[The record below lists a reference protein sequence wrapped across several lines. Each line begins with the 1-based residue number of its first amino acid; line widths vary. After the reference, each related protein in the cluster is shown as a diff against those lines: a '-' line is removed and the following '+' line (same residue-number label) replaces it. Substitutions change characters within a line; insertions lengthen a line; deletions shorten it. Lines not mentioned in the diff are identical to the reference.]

1 MKLRGCHI
9 VLSFLVALAF
19 LASCRGPRRIPRREM
34 QTIFYEM
41 FLQDQLVR
49 NNPPLRRE
57 ADTSLVY
64 EGIFEKHGY
73 DTDDY
78 LYSLHYYIQEPERL
92 AKIMDG
98 VARRFDAEAN
108 RTSQEIRF
116 QSWKEKMMGIWL
128 QQPDTLGPQVP
139 PPPADSL
146 FARISRDTI
155 HLRIRQDTLSLPA
168 DSLLFYHPADTL

>member
-1 MKLRGCHI
+1 MNLRRGHI
-9 VLSFLVALAF
+9 VLLLLVLLC
-19 LASCRGPRRIPRREM
+19 LASCRGARRIPRGKM
-34 QTIFYEM
+34 QSIFYEM

-49 NNPPLRRE
+49 NDPSLRRE

-64 EGIFEKHGY
+64 EGIFEKYGY

-78 LYSLHYYIQEPERL
+78 LYSLQYYIQEPERL

-108 RTSQEIRF
+108 RTSQQIRF
-116 QSWKEKMMGIWL
+116 LSWKEKMMGIWL
-128 QQPDTLGPQVP
+128 QQPDTLGPVVP
-139 PPPADSL
+139 LPPADSL

-155 HLRIRQDTLSLPA
+155 HLRIPQDTLSLPA
-168 DSLLFYHPADTL
+168 DSLLFYHPADSL

>member
-1 MKLRGCHI
+1 MNLRRGHI
-9 VLSFLVALAF
+9 VLLLLVLLC
-19 LASCRGPRRIPRREM
+19 LASCRGPRRIPRGKM
-34 QTIFYEM
+34 QSIFYEM

-49 NNPPLRRE
+49 NDPSLRRE

-64 EGIFEKHGY
+64 EGIFEKYGY

-78 LYSLHYYIQEPERL
+78 LYSLQYYIQEPERL

-108 RTSQEIRF
+108 RTSQQIRF
-116 QSWKEKMMGIWL
+116 LSWKEKMMGIWL
-128 QQPDTLGPQVP
+128 QQPDTLGPVVP

-155 HLRIRQDTLSLPA
+155 HLRIPQDTLSLPA
-168 DSLLFYHPADTL
+168 DSLLFYHPADSL

>member
-1 MKLRGCHI
+1 MNLRRGHI
-9 VLSFLVALAF
+9 VLLLLVLLC
-19 LASCRGPRRIPRREM
+19 LASCRGGRRIPRGKM
-34 QTIFYEM
+34 QSIFYEM

-49 NNPPLRRE
+49 NDPSLRRE

-64 EGIFEKHGY
+64 EGIFEKYGY

-78 LYSLHYYIQEPERL
+78 LYSLQYYIQEPERL

-108 RTSQEIRF
+108 RTSQQIRF
-116 QSWKEKMMGIWL
+116 LSWKEKMMGIWL
-128 QQPDTLGPQVP
+128 QQPDTLGPVVP

-155 HLRIRQDTLSLPA
+155 HLRIPQDTLSLPA
-168 DSLLFYHPADTL
+168 DSLLFYHPADSL